1 MKLFSCP
8 ACGSRLYFENDRC
21 LACGTAVALAPQES
35 RFVALGADAP
45 ACRNATECGCNWVA
59 APQHADYCL
68 ACALNRTIPDLSV
81 DGNRDRW
88 ARIERAKRRL
98 VNALLGFG
106 LDVRPKS
113 GTDDAQGL
121 AFEFL
126 ADKPGERVLTGHD
139 GGLITLNVIE
149 ADPAERER
157 MRLAMGERY
166 RTLLGHFR
174 HEVGHYF
181 WERLI
186 RDDPAQLET
195 FRSLFG
201 DERADYTEALQRHY
215 AEGPAA
221 GWQDRH
227 VTPYAASHP
236 WEDWAETWAHYL
248 HMTDT
253 LEMADAFAIPLDRID
268 AAANAVTP
276 ATHGEID
283 AVLTRWLALTE
294 LVNGINRCM
303 GLPDLY
309 PFVITP
315 AVARKLDYV
324 RSLLNRRGRPIT
336 ENAERKAL
344 RT

>member
-1 MKLFSCP
+1 MKLFACP
-8 ACGSRLYFENDRC
+8 TCGNRLYFENDRC
-21 LACGTAVALAPQES
+21 LACGTDVALAPEAS
-35 RFVALGADAP
+35 RFVAVGADAE
-45 ACRNATECGCNWVA
+45 ACANTTECGCNWVA
-59 APQHADYCL
+59 SADHGGYCR
-68 ACALNRTIPDLSV
+68 ACTLNRTIPDLDV

-98 VNALLGFG
+98 VYALLEFG
-106 LDVRPKS
+106 LDVNPKT
-113 GTDDAQGL
+113 GPEDARGL

-126 ADKPGERVLTGHD
+126 ADLPGERVLTGHD

-174 HEVGHYF
+174 HEVGHYY

-186 RDDPAQLET
+186 RDDDGELDA

-201 DERADYTEALQRHY
+201 DERADYAEALKRHY
-215 AEGPAA
+215 EAGPAA

-253 LEMADAFAIPLDRID
+253 LEMADAFAIPVESID
-268 AAANAVTP
+268 AAANAGSETP
-276 ATHGEID
+276 TQEID
-283 AVLTRWLALTE
+283 AMLKRWLALTE
-294 LVNGINRCM
+294 VVNGINRCM
-303 GLPDLY
+303 GVPDLY
-309 PFVITP
+309 PFVIAP
-315 AVARKLDYV
+315 AVAQKLDYV
-324 RSLLNRRGRPIT
+324 RELLHRRQ
-336 ENAERKAL
+336 
-344 RT
+344 

>member
-8 ACGSRLYFENDRC
+8 ACGGRLYFENDRC
-21 LACGTAVALAPQES
+21 LACGTDVALAPEES
-35 RFVALGADAP
+35 RFVAVGVEADG
-45 ACRNATECGCNWVA
+45 CRNATECGCNWIA
-59 APQHADYCL
+59 APEHDGYCR
-68 ACALNRTIPDLSV
+68 ACALNRTIPDLAV

-98 VNALLGFG
+98 VYALLGFG
-106 LDVRPKS
+106 LDVHPKS
-113 GTDDAQGL
+113 GPGDAEGL

-126 ADKPGERVLTGHD
+126 ADLPGERVLTGHD

-174 HEVGHYF
+174 HEVGHYY

-186 RDDPAQLET
+186 RDDPAELEA
-195 FRSLFG
+195 FRALFG
-201 DERADYTEALQRHY
+201 DDREDYAEALRLHY
-215 AEGPAA
+215 EEGPSA
-221 GWQDRH
+221 GWQDSH

-248 HMTDT
+248 HITDT
-253 LEMADAFAIPLDRID
+253 LEMADAFAIPIDRID
-268 AAANAVTP
+268 AAANA
-276 ATHGEID
+276 AGLASDDEID
-283 AVLTRWLALTE
+283 AILLRWLALTE
-294 LVNGINRCM
+294 VVNGINRCM
-303 GLPDLY
+303 GVSDLY
-309 PFVITP
+309 PFVIAS

-324 RSLLNRRGRPIT
+324 RLLL
-336 ENAERKAL
+336 ERQ
-344 RT
+344 R